1 MAIKGPALVHDST
14 NSSGLGSLTLNN
26 NAAAG
31 RRGLG
36 DAVTEGHCANG
47 DQVPYYIS
55 NATLAG
61 PALVFERGL
70 GTISSN
76 GITLSRDTIRQSSDG
91 TTKVDLPA
99 GAQYDVVIGV
109 GVEELVLAANN
120 GTEFTA
126 ATFATNL
133 GLPRLAAANTFTALN
148 TIEIASGVAT
158 AIDLY
163 NSTAGSTSNRI
174 VQRYRLKNAAQSNVI
189 AGRMEATFSDITAGA
204 EDGQFDF
211 YLMDN
216 GTIARRAILAA
227 SGWLTASSVPYDA
240 FPAGT
245 KLLFGTAPPVGW
257 TRVDD
262 ATTNRSILTSKA
274 ADTPGATG
282 GSWTISGLTLTGN
295 TGSTVL
301 TESQIPS
308 HTHPPGVG
316 SGFITSNSSG
326 NRDRTGTASFWS
338 ETAGSTGATGG
349 GTGHTHTLSS
359 GGVSSDG
366 AWRPAYQ
373 IWAPAT
379 KN

>member
-31 RRGLG
+31 RRGLA
-36 DAVTEGHCANG
+36 DAVAEGHCANG

-61 PALVFERGL
+61 PALVFEHGL

-76 GITLSRDTIRQSSDG
+76 GITLSRDTIYQSSDG

-109 GVEELVLAANN
+109 GLAALVLAANN

-133 GLPRLAAANTFTALN
+133 GLPRLAAANTFTDQQTISRTSGALLSLTN
-148 TIEIASGVAT
+148 PTAVRTWDLRTTSGGAFRLTDAT
-158 AIDLY
+158 AAVVPLEAA
-163 NSTAGSTSNRI
+163 AGGATLT
-174 VQRYRLKNAAQSNVI
+174 VG
-189 AGRMEATFSDITAGA
+189 AGTTLTKSG
-204 EDGQFDF
+204 GSS
-211 YLMDN
+211 YDN
-216 GTIARRAILAA
+216 
-227 SGWLTASSVPYDA
+227 

-245 KLLFGTAPPVGW
+245 KLLFGTAPPTGW

-274 ADTPGATG
+274 ADSPGATG
-282 GSWTISGLTLTGN
+282 GSWTISGLSFSGTS
-295 TGSTVL
+295 GSTTL
-301 TESQIPS
+301 TESQIPA
-308 HTHPPGVG
+308 HTHGTNAIDGFVVKVNIAGSLASPGAG
-316 SGFITSNSSG
+316 SALDTRS
-326 NRDRTGTASFWS
+326 TTAS
-338 ETAGSTGATGG
+338 TGG
-349 GTGHTHTLSS
+349 GTGHSHSIS
-359 GGVSSDG
+359 GSPVGDG
-366 AWRPAYQ
+366 NWRPAYQ